1 MRVDEVISFDM
12 SKRPGETVLIRNLE
26 LTKYTS
32 FCFTNSKITNIIL
45 IHLNFVYVYYCNTT
59 VKNRN
64 LLILLAIFLCSHIEM
79 HDV

>member
-1 MRVDEVISFDM
+1 MGVDEVISFDM

-26 LTKYTS
+26 LTKNTS

-45 IHLNFVYVYYCNTT
+45 IHLNFLCVYYCNTT
-59 VKNRN
+59 VENRN

-79 HDV
+79 HDF